1 MTRQLIARW
10 SWLRA
15 AGAGLAVMAG
25 LLIAHVDGAQPR
37 FFSDDPLLREPE
49 TQDASGATPWE
60 VNLFYDLGYN
70 LFVTPRKTRFI
81 FADRAE
87 KEYIECTRAEIAR
100 RLRTGEAVYMDE
112 EPEVPFFERIMGGVM
127 GKLKGAPAPA

>member
-15 AGAGLAVMAG
+15 AGAGLAVTAG

-49 TQDASGATPWE
+49 TQDASGATP
-60 VNLFYDLGYN
+60 VGINLFYDLGYS
-70 LFVTPRKTRFI
+70 LFVTRARRPREFERRTSTPSTRC
-81 FADRAE
+81 R
-87 KEYIECTRAEIAR
+87 TRAGSPTAS
-100 RLRTGEAVYMDE
+100 
-112 EPEVPFFERIMGGVM
+112 
-127 GKLKGAPAPA
+127 APVR